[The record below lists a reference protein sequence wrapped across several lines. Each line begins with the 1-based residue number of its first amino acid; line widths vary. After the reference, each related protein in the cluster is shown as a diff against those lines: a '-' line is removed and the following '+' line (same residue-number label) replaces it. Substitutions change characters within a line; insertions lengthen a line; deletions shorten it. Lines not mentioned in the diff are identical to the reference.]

1 VGISVGEGVVG
12 LYVGLYVGS
21 GVGLRVL
28 GFLDDWVGLRVGV
41 FFGGGAVVVLDVVQ
55 CAGVLPHHPNCIYDI
70 DEFQQEREKR

>member
-1 VGISVGEGVVG
+1 MG

-28 GFLDDWVGLRVGV
+28 GFLDDWVGLRVG
-41 FFGGGAVVVLDVVQ
+41 FFFRGGAVVVLDVVQ
-55 CAGVLPHHPNCIYDI
+55 CAGVLPHQPNCIYDI